1 MVIDANS
8 IRNLHSKIY
17 YQFRHQKYT
26 DSTQVRTHL
35 YELNSDQVTTTVEI
49 TDNGSLKMMM
59 VRRNLYTKLK
69 RGT

>member
-1 MVIDANS
+1 MVLYANS
-8 IRNLHSKIY
+8 IRNVHSKIY
-17 YQFRHQKYT
+17 SQFWYHKNT

-35 YELNSDQVTTTVEI
+35 YEFNSDQVTTVEI
-49 TDNGSLKMMM
+49 TDNGRLKMMM

>member
-1 MVIDANS
+1 MAIDANS

-35 YELNSDQVTTTVEI
+35 YEFNSDQVTTVEI
-49 TDNGSLKMMM
+49 TDNGRLKMMM